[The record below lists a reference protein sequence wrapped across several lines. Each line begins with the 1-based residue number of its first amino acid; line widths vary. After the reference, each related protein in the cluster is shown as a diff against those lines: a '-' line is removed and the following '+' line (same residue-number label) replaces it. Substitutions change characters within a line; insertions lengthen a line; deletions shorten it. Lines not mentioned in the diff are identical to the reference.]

1 MTWRG
6 STDAKD
12 RFFAALLY
20 VLPLIDALPFS
31 QFIFQQF
38 PQLAFIYLPLKPLIA
53 FYYGFPFAG
62 FIIFLLLFMA
72 VVRNERISHFI
83 RFNAMQTILIGIL
96 LILLQLALGV
106 LLRGLGAGLPIV
118 IETLYNVVFLG
129 TLAACFYSI
138 IQSALGRYAE
148 IPTISDAA
156 YTQIP
161 R

>member
-6 STDAKD
+6 STDATD
-12 RFFAALLY
+12 RLFAALLY
-20 VLPLIDALPFS
+20 IFPLIDVFPFS

-38 PQLAFIYLPLKPLIA
+38 PQLAFIYLPLQPLIA
-53 FYYGFPFAG
+53 FYSGFPFAG

-72 VVRNERISHFI
+72 VVRNERISYFI
-83 RFNAMQTILIGIL
+83 RFNAMQSILIGIL
-96 LILLQLALGV
+96 LILCQLALGILV
-106 LLRGLGAGLPIV
+106 RGLGDGLLV
-118 IETLYNVVFLG
+118 ETLYNVIFLG
-129 TLAACFYSI
+129 TLAACFYCI

-148 IPTISDAA
+148 IPTISEAA

>member
-12 RFFAALLY
+12 RFFAALIY
-20 VLPLIDALPFS
+20 ILPLIDALPFS
-31 QFIFQQF
+31 QFTLQQF
-38 PQLAFIYLPLKPLIA
+38 PQLAFLYLPLQPLIS

-62 FIIFLLLFMA
+62 FIVFLLLFMA

-83 RFNAMQTILIGIL
+83 RFNAMQAILIGIL

-106 LLRGLGAGLPIV
+106 LLRGLGTSLV
-118 IETLYNVVFLG
+118 TETLYNMVFLG

-138 IQSALGRYAE
+138 VQSALGRYAE

>member
-1 MTWRG
+1 MTWRS
-6 STDAKD
+6 STEATD
-12 RFFAALLY
+12 RLFASLLY
-20 VLPLIDALPFS
+20 IFPLIDVLPFS
-31 QFIFQQF
+31 KFIFQQF
-38 PQLAFIYLPLKPLIA
+38 PQLALIYLPLQPLIN

-83 RFNAMQTILIGIL
+83 RFNAMQSILIGII
-96 LILLQLALGV
+96 LILCQLALEI
-106 LLRGLGAGLPIV
+106 LLRGLGVGLL
-118 IETLYNVVFLG
+118 IETLYNVIFLG

-138 IQSALGRYAE
+138 IQSVLGRYAE
-148 IPTISDAA
+148 IPTISEAA

>member
-6 STDAKD
+6 STDTKD
-12 RFFAALLY
+12 RFFAALIY
-20 VLPLIDALPFS
+20 VFPLIDALPFS
-31 QFIFQQF
+31 QFILQQF
-38 PQLAFIYLPLKPLIA
+38 PQVAFVYLPLQPLIA

-83 RFNAMQTILIGIL
+83 RFNAMQAILIGIL
-96 LILLQLALGV
+96 LILLQLALEF
-106 LLRGLGAGLPIV
+106 LLRGLGASLL

-138 IQSALGRYAE
+138 VQSALGRYAE

-156 YTQIP
+156 YSQIP